1 MKKNNLFKAVGIV
14 ILIYILMSWIVPIIY
29 SVAGIDGEVSYQ
41 IGFVSIL
48 SVLLE
53 TFSGFGTVILYV
65 LLVGA
70 FYGVL
75 KATGAYDK
83 LIELLSS
90 KANGREKGVLIG
102 IIVLM
107 AVISSISG
115 LDLGLLVVFPI
126 LISLIVKMGYDKLV
140 ALSATLGATV
150 IGMYGATFAGTLYGL
165 NNTVLNLKTFDQ
177 FIPKLIFLVVG
188 VVGLV
193 LFVLMYCK
201 KKNFKL
207 GVSENEEVLYSSKDR
222 LVVTILAA
230 ILGGLGVHRFY
241 VGKVKTGILYLLTGG
256 LFGIGYLIDLI
267 MVVCGAFTDKEGKII
282 YFWTDAEK
290 QAKKANSKAKKDS
303 KKSNKSEVKDSS
315 KSSNKKVA
323 AVKKNNKEKK
333 ERTALPA
340 LIIVGIVMLLFFVGT
355 TSWEGI
361 FGSNWF
367 SSAHESWT
375 GFKIGGF
382 DILNKLFG
390 GVDAFGSWNTPVRFQ
405 VYSMILIVA
414 MVILAIVYRTKA
426 DECFEGFVDGIK
438 SFVVPAIL
446 TILAC
451 SLFVFIYYNPVLTP
465 VSSLLLGKD
474 FNVALTG
481 IYTIINSVFYVDYYY
496 LAYSVLYS
504 ITSVYSD
511 STVLSI
517 ISVMFTNLYSLVMLV
532 APTSILLLIT
542 LSISDVKYTE
552 WFKFIWK
559 LALALLVVSFI
570 VFSVMLLI

>member
-29 SVAGIDGEVSYQ
+29 SVAGIDGKVSYQ

-188 VVGLV
+188 VGAL
-193 LFVLMYCK
+193 LFFVLMYCK

-207 GVSENEEVLYSSKDR
+207 GNG
-222 LVVTILAA
+222 AA
-230 ILGGLGVHRFY
+230 L
-241 VGKVKTGILYLLTGG
+241 K
-256 LFGIGYLIDLI
+256 
-267 MVVCGAFTDKEGKII
+267 TDKK
-282 YFWTDAEK
+282 DD
-290 QAKKANSKAKKDS
+290 SKDS
-303 KKSNKSEVKDSS
+303 KKSSNIKKNSKTKSAV
-315 KSSNKKVA
+315 KSSSKKVA

>member
-29 SVAGIDGEVSYQ
+29 SVAGIEGKVSYQ

-193 LFVLMYCK
+193 CFVLMYCK
-201 KKNFKL
+201 KKNFKFGEKKL
-207 GVSENEEVLYSSKDR
+207 VEKSDKKD
-222 LVVTILAA
+222 
-230 ILGGLGVHRFY
+230 
-241 VGKVKTGILYLLTGG
+241 
-256 LFGIGYLIDLI
+256 D
-267 MVVCGAFTDKEGKII
+267 
-282 YFWTDAEK
+282 
-290 QAKKANSKAKKDS
+290 SKDS
-303 KKSNKSEVKDSS
+303 KKSSNIKKNSKTKSAV
-315 KSSNKKVA
+315 KSSSKKVA

>member
-75 KATGAYDK
+75 KATGAYNK

-201 KKNFKL
+201 KKNFKFGEKKL
-207 GVSENEEVLYSSKDR
+207 VEKSDKKD
-222 LVVTILAA
+222 
-230 ILGGLGVHRFY
+230 
-241 VGKVKTGILYLLTGG
+241 
-256 LFGIGYLIDLI
+256 D
-267 MVVCGAFTDKEGKII
+267 
-282 YFWTDAEK
+282 
-290 QAKKANSKAKKDS
+290 SKDS
-303 KKSNKSEVKDSS
+303 KKSSNIKKNSKTKSAV
-315 KSSNKKVA
+315 KSSSKKVA

>member
-29 SVAGIDGEVSYQ
+29 SVAGIDGKVSYQ

-70 FYGVL
+70 VYGVL
-75 KATGAYDK
+75 KATGADDK

-201 KKNFKL
+201 KKDFKFGEKKL
-207 GVSENEEVLYSSKDR
+207 VEKSDKKD
-222 LVVTILAA
+222 
-230 ILGGLGVHRFY
+230 
-241 VGKVKTGILYLLTGG
+241 
-256 LFGIGYLIDLI
+256 D
-267 MVVCGAFTDKEGKII
+267 
-282 YFWTDAEK
+282 
-290 QAKKANSKAKKDS
+290 SKDS
-303 KKSNKSEVKDSS
+303 KKSSNIKKNSKTKSAV
-315 KSSNKKVA
+315 KSSSKKVA

>member
-201 KKNFKL
+201 KKDFKFGEKKL
-207 GVSENEEVLYSSKDR
+207 VEKSDKKD
-222 LVVTILAA
+222 
-230 ILGGLGVHRFY
+230 
-241 VGKVKTGILYLLTGG
+241 
-256 LFGIGYLIDLI
+256 D
-267 MVVCGAFTDKEGKII
+267 
-282 YFWTDAEK
+282 
-290 QAKKANSKAKKDS
+290 SKDS
-303 KKSNKSEVKDSS
+303 KKSSNIKKNSKTKSAV
-315 KSSNKKVA
+315 KSSSKKVA

-367 SSAHESWT
+367 SSAHEFWT

>member
-201 KKNFKL
+201 KKNFKFGEKKL
-207 GVSENEEVLYSSKDR
+207 VEKSDKKD
-222 LVVTILAA
+222 
-230 ILGGLGVHRFY
+230 
-241 VGKVKTGILYLLTGG
+241 
-256 LFGIGYLIDLI
+256 D
-267 MVVCGAFTDKEGKII
+267 
-282 YFWTDAEK
+282 
-290 QAKKANSKAKKDS
+290 SKDS
-303 KKSNKSEVKDSS
+303 KKSSNIKKNSKTKSAV
-315 KSSNKKVA
+315 KSSSKKVA

>member
-53 TFSGFGTVILYV
+53 TFSVFGTVILYV

-201 KKNFKL
+201 KKNFKFGEKKL
-207 GVSENEEVLYSSKDR
+207 VEKSDKKD
-222 LVVTILAA
+222 
-230 ILGGLGVHRFY
+230 
-241 VGKVKTGILYLLTGG
+241 
-256 LFGIGYLIDLI
+256 D
-267 MVVCGAFTDKEGKII
+267 
-282 YFWTDAEK
+282 
-290 QAKKANSKAKKDS
+290 SKDS
-303 KKSNKSEVKDSS
+303 KKSSNIKKNSKTKSAV
-315 KSSNKKVA
+315 KSSSKKVA

>member
-29 SVAGIDGEVSYQ
+29 SVAGIDGKVSYQ

-201 KKNFKL
+201 KKNFKFGEKKL
-207 GVSENEEVLYSSKDR
+207 VEKSDKKD
-222 LVVTILAA
+222 
-230 ILGGLGVHRFY
+230 
-241 VGKVKTGILYLLTGG
+241 
-256 LFGIGYLIDLI
+256 D
-267 MVVCGAFTDKEGKII
+267 
-282 YFWTDAEK
+282 
-290 QAKKANSKAKKDS
+290 SKDS
-303 KKSNKSEVKDSS
+303 KKSSNIKKNSKTKSAV
-315 KSSNKKVA
+315 KSSSKKVA